1 MVLMPRWHRGRIALI
16 GDACGCLTLLA
27 GQGSHMAMA
36 GAYVLAEELA
46 RQDNHR
52 DAFAAYQ
59 NCIKPHVDRKQKD
72 AASFAGVFV
81 PSTRSM
87 PWLRRL
93 VFKLIF
99 SPVGFPLL
107 MRWFGARSVLPPQL
121 H

>member
-1 MVLMPRWHRGRIALI
+1 
-16 GDACGCLTLLA
+16 
-27 GQGSHMAMA
+27 MAMA

-59 NCIKPHVDRKQKD
+59 AAIKPHVDRKQKE
-72 AASFAGVFV
+72 AARIAGLFV
-81 PSTRSM
+81 PSRRSH

-93 VFKLIF
+93 VFKAIF
-99 SPVGFPLL
+99 SSIGLPLI
-107 MRWFGARSVLPPQL
+107 MRWFGARSVLPPPQL